1 MSGKSK
7 RNVERALR
15 AHYRAERG
23 APDAEAKAA
32 TLAAVRAAVASERPA
47 GERGGRDDV
56 RRVRGRSGAL
66 HPPARVGSAAC
77 ARGDHGGGLLAVE
90 RHGTRLLGRLGHAG
104 GGDGARRP
112 TRPAGQRHAPRV
124 RARVRLPL
132 RLPRGR
138 AWRGSSCWGARTSW
152 RSRPSRSRRRSRWEP
167 IPSRRSCTHA
177 CPTSS
182 RARAPCSLRA
192 AARSSQ
198 ALPLACVWTLLVM
211 AGAYAVHALAPDAY
225 AQASTWA
232 WALVA
237 VGSLGWAAREVRT
250 WLGSIAAGLDVFAPA
265 STPR

>member
-47 GERGGRDDV
+47 GERGGGMTFAGFVAVQARFIHPRVWAAQLALVAIMAAVCLPSSGMARGFSVVSGMLAAATVLVGLPDLLASATHRVSELEYACRFDCRAVALARLIVLGCSDV
-56 RRVRGRSGAL
+56 VAVTAIALAAPIALGADPFASLVHACVPYFLACAGAL
-66 HPPARVGSAAC
+66 
-77 ARGDHGGGLLAVE
+77 LA
-90 RHGTRLLGRLGHAG
+90 
-104 GGDGARRP
+104 ARRFP
-112 TRPAGQRHAPRV
+112 
-124 RARVRLPL
+124 
-132 RLPRGR
+132 
-138 AWRGSSCWGARTSW
+138 
-152 RSRPSRSRRRSRWEP
+152 
-167 IPSRRSCTHA
+167 
-177 CPTSS
+177 
-182 RARAPCSLRA
+182 
-192 AARSSQ
+192 SSQ

-225 AQASTWA
+225 AQASAWA